1 MDLFCFFKEQLKK
14 YDPVDYLARAT
25 SALRESKWG
34 EALIALE
41 GFYQCTTMPWQT
53 VIVKK
58 YHTHYVQVDS

>member
-41 GFYQCTTMPWQT
+41 GFYQCTTMP
-53 VIVKK
+53 
-58 YHTHYVQVDS
+58 